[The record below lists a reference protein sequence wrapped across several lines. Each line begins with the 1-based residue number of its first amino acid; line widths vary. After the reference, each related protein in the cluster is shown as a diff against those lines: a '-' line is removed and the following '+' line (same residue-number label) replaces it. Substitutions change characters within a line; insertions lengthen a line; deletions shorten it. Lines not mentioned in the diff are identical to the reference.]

1 MVGQILE
8 EFETDDGVPYW
19 FDRRTGETF
28 WERPL
33 CEEEKVKRRLFLLTE
48 AQQAADI
55 KRTICCNLM
64 HDVLMS
70 SLQITS
76 HQTRPDD

>member
-1 MVGQILE
+1 MSHGLLAVLLQILE

-33 CEEEKVKRRLFLLTE
+33 CEEEKV
-48 AQQAADI
+48 
-55 KRTICCNLM
+55 TITTL
-64 HDVLMS
+64 
-70 SLQITS
+70 I
-76 HQTRPDD
+76 P

>member
-1 MVGQILE
+1 MPIVSISLPLPVCQILE

-33 CEEEKVKRRLFLLTE
+33 CEEEKVCGSTGLGH
-48 AQQAADI
+48 AAPQ
-55 KRTICCNLM
+55 R
-64 HDVLMS
+64 V
-70 SLQITS
+70 Q
-76 HQTRPDD
+76 